1 MPLPGDDQQT
11 AQVQRD
17 FRAAISTW
25 RKCANHLESL
35 LADTEDINSLKRGR
49 DELTEAMNHL
59 EKTQGKLEDL
69 VGPDPSA
76 AERYENADQENY
88 QLIKKA
94 CRRIIHLTT
103 GDEDTRSTV
112 SSRSHASRQSSSSKR
127 SSIPDRATIATEAA
141 AIRAK
146 LKFADLEA
154 KKRAELE
161 LKKAELD
168 KVSSLKEL
176 RVAEATLEAI
186 DKEQHEYFDST
197 HLTEVPRQMG
207 ANAYVEAYLES
218 NANSVPRDKGSPPNL
233 NTSAEK
239 LASMEGCPSV
249 HEHNQTTIEV
259 DNSPPSSPT
268 LNPFADDFKPEGIL
282 LNAKQSATMVNPTPT
297 TSVEN
302 ICENHENLQ
311 SNESHL
317 MTSPQTATPAA
328 QMSSL
333 ADCLAKQ
340 FSINRLPPPEPGV
353 FTGDPLKYPS
363 WKGAFEGL
371 IEKGGVSPVEKLHYL
386 KKYVGGAARQ
396 AIDGYFFLTTEDA
409 FNQAK
414 QLLERRYGD
423 PFVIGNAFRDK
434 LDSWPRIPPRD
445 GKALRDLA
453 DFMKQCEAAME
464 TVNSLNVLNDEREHR
479 KVLSKLPD
487 WLVSGWARKAADK
500 KEQQG
505 RYPSFS
511 ELSKYIDREA
521 SIACDPVTSLQGL
534 RGSEKRSESY
544 DNRHKSDRKRPPGA
558 STLFTKTSDNVP
570 SKTQKSAY
578 CFFCTKD
585 HHLDVCK
592 LFISKTLEERKGF
605 AMKKGLC
612 FGCLARGHLSKDCK
626 NRLKCK
632 TCSKPHPTALHG
644 DVRVKPDSSAKD
656 ATSSAVQ
663 ELKSVTS
670 NTRIS
675 LFSGSDNGCKSS
687 MTVPVWISHKDN
699 PKDERLVYA
708 LLDTQS
714 DTTFILQ
721 DTCNALGLH
730 GTEVQLLLSTMFAQ
744 DQRVL
749 SHKVD
754 GLMVRGYD
762 SQLKIALPAAYT
774 RDVMPA
780 NRSHIPTAEM
790 ARKWPHLT
798 RIADQLMPV
807 SDCEVGILIGYN
819 CPRALAPREVIAPV
833 DNEPYGQRTD
843 LGWGIIGIVNPSL
856 VEDQCDAI
864 GTSHRVLACE
874 VAPLLKSNREPG
886 AAALQ
891 DQVLL
896 SFRTRVKEIINPS
909 QITDM
914 MELDFSERATNDAPL
929 SQDDLSFMKQMKDG
943 VRQHSDGHFIMPLP
957 FRGAKEPQLSNN
969 KSQAF
974 HRLQQLKA
982 RFKKSQRYHEDYCVF
997 MGKILNNGY
1006 AEEVAASEQMSDGN
1020 GHVWYIPHHGV
1031 YHPKKPDKIRVVFDC
1046 SARCNGDSLNDHLL
1060 QGPDLINTL
1069 VGVLCRFRREPVAFM
1084 CDVEQMFFQFKV
1096 AKEHRDFLR
1105 FLWWVN
1111 GDYND
1116 KPAVFR
1122 MNVHLFGATSSP
1134 GCANFG
1140 LKQIAN
1146 NYEAELGSEAANF
1159 VRQDFYVDDGLTSLP
1174 TTDEA
1179 INLIKKT
1186 RELCSRGGLRLHKF
1200 VSNSKAVIN
1209 AVAPE
1214 DRAQSIKDLDL
1225 RHDILPIERA
1235 LGVQWCIESD
1245 TFQFRINLADKPL
1258 TRRGVLSTI
1267 SSVYDPLG
1275 FVAPC
1280 LLVGKQILQSLC
1292 RTEAGWDDPLP
1303 DALRT
1308 RWEQWR
1314 SDLLHLEKLKVQRC
1328 FHPTDFGEVQTIE
1341 LHHFSDASNVG
1352 YAQCS
1357 YVRLSDNQGRVH
1369 CSLVMGKCRVC
1380 PLKVVTIPRLE
1391 LNAAVVS
1398 VRVSALLQREL
1409 NFSNCTEVF
1418 WTDSQVVLAYVAN
1431 DSRKFHVFVANRVQE
1446 IRNHTKP
1453 SQWRH
1458 VATDVNPADDGSRGL
1473 SVTELVNK
1481 SKWLSGPQFLWEKEI
1496 PIVIEAN
1503 PPTVSADDPEVKRVQ
1518 AFAVQQFKNQSLL
1531 DRLEHFS
1538 DWHRAKRAV
1547 AACLRLKSNFKDRSI
1562 KKPSEPLSIEYLR
1575 KNAIPLYESA
1585 TVKELQQAELEIIRQ
1600 VQSEVFKEEIKI
1612 LQRLDVN
1619 DTNNADRNVA
1629 KRRNQFVKKSS
1640 SLYRLDPFIDAD
1652 GILRV
1657 GGRIRKAQLPLRLKH
1672 PAILPRKHHVSS
1684 LVIQHCHQ
1692 ETAHQG
1698 RGMTTNQLRASGFW
1712 IIGCSSAVSQFISQC
1727 VKCKKLYGRAQEQK
1741 MADLPEDRLQPAP
1754 PFTYCGVDVFGPWY
1768 IKQGRKELKRYGIL
1782 FTCMA
1787 SRGIHIETSASLS
1800 TDSFINAL
1808 RRFISIRGPIQ
1819 QLRSDRGTNF
1829 VGAQSEL
1836 RSALAEMDH
1845 DSIRQFL
1852 VKEGCDYFKF
1862 EMNVPT
1868 ASHAG
1873 GVWERQIRSVRRV
1886 LATLMDQAGT
1896 QLDDESLRTLMCE
1909 AAAIVNSRPLT
1920 VANLNEPTAPEPL
1933 TPNHLLTMK
1942 SKVILPPPGVFQRSD
1957 MYSRKRWRRVQYL
1970 TNEFWNRWRK
1980 EVIQTLQSRQK
1991 WSRSCPNI
1999 NIGDIV
2005 LIVDDN
2011 LPRNEWQLGRVS
2023 ATVQSSDGRV
2033 RAVKLAIADSHLDA
2047 LGKQMRPTRHLERP
2061 IQKLVLLLKS
2071 EETRDIPLE
2080 EP

>member
-1292 RTEAGWDDPLP
+1292 RTEAGWDDPLL

-1308 RWEQWR
+1308 RWEQ
-1314 SDLLHLEKLKVQRC
+1314 
-1328 FHPTDFGEVQTIE
+1328 
-1341 LHHFSDASNVG
+1341 
-1352 YAQCS
+1352 
-1357 YVRLSDNQGRVH
+1357 
-1369 CSLVMGKCRVC
+1369 
-1380 PLKVVTIPRLE
+1380 
-1391 LNAAVVS
+1391 
-1398 VRVSALLQREL
+1398 
-1409 NFSNCTEVF
+1409 
-1418 WTDSQVVLAYVAN
+1418 
-1431 DSRKFHVFVANRVQE
+1431 
-1446 IRNHTKP
+1446 
-1453 SQWRH
+1453 
-1458 VATDVNPADDGSRGL
+1458 
-1473 SVTELVNK
+1473 
-1481 SKWLSGPQFLWEKEI
+1481 
-1496 PIVIEAN
+1496 
-1503 PPTVSADDPEVKRVQ
+1503 
-1518 AFAVQQFKNQSLL
+1518 
-1531 DRLEHFS
+1531 
-1538 DWHRAKRAV
+1538 
-1547 AACLRLKSNFKDRSI
+1547 
-1562 KKPSEPLSIEYLR
+1562 
-1575 KNAIPLYESA
+1575 
-1585 TVKELQQAELEIIRQ
+1585 
-1600 VQSEVFKEEIKI
+1600 
-1612 LQRLDVN
+1612 
-1619 DTNNADRNVA
+1619 
-1629 KRRNQFVKKSS
+1629 
-1640 SLYRLDPFIDAD
+1640 
-1652 GILRV
+1652 
-1657 GGRIRKAQLPLRLKH
+1657 
-1672 PAILPRKHHVSS
+1672 
-1684 LVIQHCHQ
+1684 
-1692 ETAHQG
+1692 
-1698 RGMTTNQLRASGFW
+1698 
-1712 IIGCSSAVSQFISQC
+1712 
-1727 VKCKKLYGRAQEQK
+1727 
-1741 MADLPEDRLQPAP
+1741 
-1754 PFTYCGVDVFGPWY
+1754 
-1768 IKQGRKELKRYGIL
+1768 
-1782 FTCMA
+1782 
-1787 SRGIHIETSASLS
+1787 
-1800 TDSFINAL
+1800 
-1808 RRFISIRGPIQ
+1808 
-1819 QLRSDRGTNF
+1819 
-1829 VGAQSEL
+1829 
-1836 RSALAEMDH
+1836 
-1845 DSIRQFL
+1845 
-1852 VKEGCDYFKF
+1852 
-1862 EMNVPT
+1862 
-1868 ASHAG
+1868 
-1873 GVWERQIRSVRRV
+1873 
-1886 LATLMDQAGT
+1886 
-1896 QLDDESLRTLMCE
+1896 
-1909 AAAIVNSRPLT
+1909 
-1920 VANLNEPTAPEPL
+1920 
-1933 TPNHLLTMK
+1933 
-1942 SKVILPPPGVFQRSD
+1942 
-1957 MYSRKRWRRVQYL
+1957 
-1970 TNEFWNRWRK
+1970 
-1980 EVIQTLQSRQK
+1980 
-1991 WSRSCPNI
+1991 
-1999 NIGDIV
+1999 
-2005 LIVDDN
+2005 
-2011 LPRNEWQLGRVS
+2011 
-2023 ATVQSSDGRV
+2023 
-2033 RAVKLAIADSHLDA
+2033 
-2047 LGKQMRPTRHLERP
+2047 
-2061 IQKLVLLLKS
+2061 
-2071 EETRDIPLE
+2071 
-2080 EP
+2080 